1 MNKFT
6 LLAITLCLAFVHTA
20 NAQKKKKNQK
30 EETPS
35 ETVELKV
42 PKKASRGKHQA
53 WDAGLM
59 AGTMFYYG
67 ELHCTPQWYKEIRP
81 GGGAYARYSFS
92 DKIAARF
99 NLETG
104 QITGKDANFE
114 EPWRKVR
121 NFSFAGNLY
130 SGSLL
135 LEWEPF
141 GGWRYGKFGKFHRM
155 LSPYVNAGVGVAY
168 VNPKTEF
175 NTPNSVTDS
184 TAIFADQSNKKFTH
198 LIIPIGAGVRYDL
211 NPSWTVGLEGSFRI
225 PVTGADYLDGVSKA
239 GNPEKRDWYETA
251 NLVVG
256 YRFPFRR
263 DGDKDGIPDDEDP
276 CPDEAG
282 TKATKGCPDSD
293 GDSVADKLDACPE
306 MAGLA
311 KFAGCPDSDGDGIP
325 DKDDKCPSDKGTE
338 FTGGCPD
345 TDGDGIVDKDD
356 KCPEEKGVAEEE
368 GCPIKD
374 TDKDGTIDKEDKCPE
389 QAGPQF
395 NMGCPVAD
403 STATTTSISSGT
415 TVNQP
420 IVGGATNSVIPNTQ
434 GSTATGQPV
443 IGGVTNNQG
452 TTTTT
457 DALANKG
464 ASNTT
469 NNVTKTPTNTTQGTT
484 TTAPAVV
491 QNSNVSGAVTSKGTT
506 NTNTTNSSDISQLP
520 VSEVV
525 VQNSDGSY
533 SKNYTD
539 TYSPKKPKSSGKKKS
554 GAKPKKKSST
564 RKTDSDYSITTGD
577 VASTGTNTTTYAPS
591 TTTSTGTTT
600 TKGITF
606 GSISEA
612 DQQVLRDAI
621 NAIQFETGKS
631 VLKSESYN
639 TLRQISELA
648 KKYPDFVLRITGHTD
663 SKGGDDLA
671 NVKLSVARA
680 RTVYNYLLK
689 KGLDYS
695 QLSYRGCGDGTP
707 VDSNDTEDGR
717 FKNRRVEFDMLN
729 K

>member
-1 MNKFT
+1 MFSWHWAKNLYFREHKIHAMNKFT

-20 NAQKKKKNQK
+20 NAQKKKKNQN

-42 PKKASRGKHQA
+42 PKKSSGGKHQS

-92 DKIAARF
+92 DKVAVRF

-104 QITGKDANFE
+104 QITGRDANFE
-114 EPWRKVR
+114 EPWRKLR
-121 NFSFAGNLY
+121 NFSFSGNLY

-155 LSPYVNAGVGVAY
+155 LSPYINAGVGVAY

-175 NTPNSVTDS
+175 STPNSIADS
-184 TAIFADQSNKKFTH
+184 TAIFADKSNTKYTH
-198 LIIPIGAGVRYDL
+198 LIIPIGVGLRYDL
-211 NPSWTVGLEGSFRI
+211 NPSWTLGVEGSFRI

-239 GNPEKRDWYETA
+239 GNPDKRDWYETA
-251 NLVVG
+251 NLTVG

-263 DGDKDGIPDDEDP
+263 DGDKDGIPDDEDA

-282 TKATKGCPDSD
+282 TKATKGCPDADRD
-293 GDSVADKLDACPE
+293 GVANKLDACPDI
-306 MAGLA
+306 AGLA
-311 KFAGCPDSDGDGIP
+311 KFAGCPDSDGDGVP
-325 DKDDKCPSDKGTE
+325 DKDDKCPADKGTE

-345 TDGDGIVDKDD
+345 TDGDGIADKDD
-356 KCPEEKGVAEEE
+356 KCPEEKGVAEED
-368 GCPIKD
+368 GCPVKD
-374 TDKDGTIDKEDKCPE
+374 TDKDGIIDKDDKCPE
-389 QAGPQF
+389 QAGPQS
-395 NMGCPVAD
+395 NMGCPVID
-403 STATTTSISSGT
+403 STTTNVSGATM
-415 TVNQP
+415 NQP
-420 IVGGATNSVIPNTQ
+420 IVGGATN
-434 GSTATGQPV
+434 
-443 IGGVTNNQG
+443 GVFSNNQG

-457 DALANKG
+457 SGTLANKG
-464 ASNTT
+464 ITSTT
-469 NNVTKTPTNTTQGTT
+469 K
-484 TTAPAVV
+484 
-491 QNSNVSGAVTSKGTT
+491 SNVSTTQNAVQNPNGTMVSKGSTA
-506 NTNTTNSSDISQLP
+506 TNSTTSDLSQLP

-525 VQNSDGSY
+525 VLNSDGSY

-539 TYSPKKPKSSGKKKS
+539 TYSPKKSSGKKKS
-554 GAKPKKKSST
+554 SAKPKKNSAT
-564 RKTDSDYSITTGD
+564 RKTDSDYVTTTND
-577 VASTGTNTTTYAPS
+577 VASTGTSTTTYTPS
-591 TTTSTGTTT
+591 TTTSTGTMT
-600 TKGITF
+600 TKGVTYATV
-606 GSISEA
+606 SEA
-612 DQQVLRDAI
+612 DQQVLKNAI

-689 KGLDYS
+689 KGLDYA